1 MTQAPEPEPEPAPP
15 PPPEARL
22 DTSPGAK
29 YTGTG
34 GRLPDHAP
42 GGSVPCERA

>member
-1 MTQAPEPEPEPAPP
+1 MSERKPAGPRPPAPP
-15 PPPEARL
+15 PPVKL
-22 DTSPGAK
+22 DTSPGPK
-29 YTGTG
+29 YTGSG